1 MLTRMSRRFWPCQA
15 GGQEAIARSR
25 MLREGLGTMMA
36 SVTSYTWPR
45 PWQVGHAPCGVLGE
59 KSSAY
64 SIGWRSEEHTSELQ
78 SLMRISYAVFCLK
91 KKNKILTN

>member
-25 MLREGLGTMMA
+25 MLREGSGTMMA

-64 SIGWRSEEHTSELQ
+64 SIGWL
-78 SLMRISYAVFCLK
+78 AG
-91 KKNKILTN
+91 